1 MKTLDE
7 VLDYQSQSIDGRDIN
22 RLTCFM
28 TVDQIKSKGFVFK
41 SKEAEDIHTP
51 EPFTEE
57 SVKCKLKA
65 DLAFAF
71 EKALNKRGLSA
82 GMMVIV
88 VSMWVWILGDTENI
102 GADPEK
108 DYAQYG
114 LPYLKAVA
122 LYYKFDNPI
131 GDDTGSE
138 FEYSAEAG

>member
-7 VLDYQSQSIDGRDIN
+7 VLDYQSQAIDGHNIN
-22 RLTCFM
+22 HLTCFM
-28 TVDQIKSKGFVFK
+28 TVDQIKSKGFVFN
-41 SKEAEDIHTP
+41 SKEEEDAHTP

-71 EKALNKRGLSA
+71 EKALNKRVLYA
-82 GMMVIV
+82 GMMFIV

-102 GADPEK
+102 GSASQSN
-108 DYAQYG
+108 YAHYG

-122 LYYKFDNPI
+122 LYYGFDNPI
-131 GDDTGSE
+131 GDNTGRE